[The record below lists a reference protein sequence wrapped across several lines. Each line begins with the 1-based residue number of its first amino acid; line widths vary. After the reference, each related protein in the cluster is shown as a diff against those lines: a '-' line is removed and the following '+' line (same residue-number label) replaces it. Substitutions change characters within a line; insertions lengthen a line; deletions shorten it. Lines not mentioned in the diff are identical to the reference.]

1 MLDTHLKKKQEA
13 ELLYRRAILIE
24 PNHGYALYNLAV
36 LLEERYSSALEEAE
50 LALRSSAF
58 IADESPK
65 LEILS
70 LYQRASEADP
80 KDDTTLADYGRYA
93 TKNRC
98 SSEQQ
103 TPHTYLMLHPRQ
115 QIRLHANGQPW
126 QGGILARDRT
136 AAQSRLRSSAVPS
149 VGDLSEVDQ

>member
-93 TKNRC
+93 T
-98 SSEQQ
+98 
-103 TPHTYLMLHPRQ
+103 
-115 QIRLHANGQPW
+115 
-126 QGGILARDRT
+126 
-136 AAQSRLRSSAVPS
+136 
-149 VGDLSEVDQ
+149 